1 MRSPHA
7 HYVSRAGAWVSRTD
21 KPLDYETENV
31 YNLTIEVTDHCT
43 PLTATG
49 PVVTGMVSVIRE
61 ERRAVGHRAG
71 KHVVSILRVTAAQH
85 PITILV

>member
-1 MRSPHA
+1 MKICLGAAPGLMRSVPRRVTA
-7 HYVSRAGAWVSRTD
+7 T
-21 KPLDYETENV
+21 
-31 YNLTIEVTDHCT
+31 LTIEVTDHCT

-71 KHVVSILRVTAAQH
+71 KHVMSVLRVTAAQH
-85 PITILV
+85 PITILVQGGAPNDVRA